1 MATPTT
7 KQEFIDYCLRTLGA
21 PVLQI
26 NVDPQQVEDRLEEA
40 LEYMHERHFDFNQR
54 ALFAYKLT
62 NQDIANRY
70 INTTALGNAIG
81 AQQRTL
87 ADGSTE
93 MWPKATDIRTISKV
107 FAPNASVGDYMFDLR
122 YQLTLFDFFGLYYN
136 QSGTPSGPM
145 AAYIESM
152 SYLKLVNDVFNYPMS
167 FTYTRT
173 TDRLFLEQDFTK
185 LIPGSYLLVE
195 AYVQIDPDQY
205 PKIWGDRVFK
215 KYYTALLKKQW
226 AQNLMK
232 FAGVPLPGGAALNAG
247 AIMADALNELN
258 SIEEK
263 IIKTQELPPDPLIG

>member
-26 NVDPQQVEDRLEEA
+26 NLDPQQVEDRLEEA

-62 NQDIANRY
+62 PLDIANRF

-136 QSGTPSGPM
+136 QSGTPMGPIASYM
-145 AAYIESM
+145 ESM
-152 SYLKLVNDVFNYPMS
+152 SYVKLVNDVFNYPMS

-173 TDRLFLEQDFTK
+173 TDRLFLDTDFTK
-185 LIPGSYLLVE
+185 LQAEGYMMIE
-195 AYVQIDPDQY
+195 AYVEVDTDLY
-205 PKIWGDRVFK
+205 EKVWKDRIFQR
-215 KYYTALLKKQW
+215 YFTAMLKKQW
-226 AQNLMK
+226 GQNLIK
-232 FAGVPLPGGAALNAG
+232 FAGVPLPGGAQLNAA
-247 AIMADALNELN
+247 AILNEAISDLK
-258 SIEEK
+258 ELELMLT
-263 IIKTQELPPDPLIG
+263 KTQELPVEPQIG

>member
-145 AAYIESM
+145 AAYMESM
-152 SYLKLVNDVFNYPMS
+152 SYIKLVNDVFNYPMS

-173 TDRLFLEQDFTK
+173 TDRLFLDTDFTK
-185 LIPGSYLLVE
+185 LQAEGYMMIE
-195 AYVQIDPDQY
+195 AYVEVDTDLY
-205 PKIWGDRVFK
+205 SKVWKDRIFQN
-215 KYYTALLKKQW
+215 YFTAMLKKQW
-226 AQNLMK
+226 GQNLIK
-232 FAGVPLPGGAALNAG
+232 FAGVPLPGGAQLNAA
-247 AIMADALNELN
+247 AILSEANRELK
-258 SIEEK
+258 ELELMLT
-263 IIKTQELPPDPLIG
+263 KTQELPVEPQIG

>member
-26 NVDPQQVEDRLEEA
+26 NLDPQQVEDRLEEA

-54 ALFAYKLT
+54 ALFAYQLT
-62 NQDIANRY
+62 PQDIANRY

-87 ADGSTE
+87 SDGSTE

-145 AAYIESM
+145 AAYMESM
-152 SYLKLVNDVFNYPMS
+152 SYIKLVNDVFNYPMS

-173 TDRLFLEQDFTK
+173 TDRLFLDTDFTK
-185 LIPGSYLLVE
+185 LQAEGYMMIE
-195 AYVQIDPDQY
+195 AYVEVDTDLY
-205 PKIWGDRVFK
+205 SKVWKDRIFQN
-215 KYYTALLKKQW
+215 YFTAMLKKQW
-226 AQNLMK
+226 GQNLIK
-232 FAGVPLPGGAALNAG
+232 FAGVPLPGGAQLNAA
-247 AIMADALNELN
+247 AILSEANRELK
-258 SIEEK
+258 ELELMLT
-263 IIKTQELPPDPLIG
+263 KTQELPVEPQIG

>member
-26 NVDPQQVEDRLEEA
+26 NLDPQQVEDRLEEA

-62 NQDIANRY
+62 PLDIANRY

-136 QSGTPSGPM
+136 QSGTPMGPIASYM
-145 AAYIESM
+145 ESM
-152 SYLKLVNDVFNYPMS
+152 SYVKLVNDVFNYPMS

-173 TDRLFLEQDFTK
+173 TDRLFLDTDFTK
-185 LIPGSYLLVE
+185 LQAEGYMMIE
-195 AYVQIDPDQY
+195 AYVEVDTDLY
-205 PKIWGDRVFK
+205 EKVWKDRIFQR
-215 KYYTALLKKQW
+215 YFTAMLKKQW
-226 AQNLMK
+226 GQNLIK
-232 FAGVPLPGGAALNAG
+232 FAGVPLPGGAQLNAA
-247 AIMADALNELN
+247 AILNEAISDLK
-258 SIEEK
+258 ELELMLT
-263 IIKTQELPPDPLIG
+263 KTQELPVEPQIG

>member
-7 KQEFIDYCLRTLGA
+7 KQEFIDYCLRNLGA

-26 NVDPQQVEDRLEEA
+26 NLDPQQVEDRLEEA

-62 NQDIANRY
+62 SQDIVNQY
-70 INTTALGNAIG
+70 INTTALGDAIG

-87 ADGSTE
+87 ANGSTE

-136 QSGTPSGPM
+136 QSGTPMGPIASYM
-145 AAYIESM
+145 ESM
-152 SYLKLVNDVFNYPMS
+152 SYVKLVNDVFNYPMS

-173 TDRLFLEQDFTK
+173 TDRLFLDTDFTK
-185 LIPGSYLLVE
+185 LQAEGYMMIE
-195 AYVQIDPDQY
+195 AYVEVDTDLY
-205 PKIWGDRVFK
+205 EKVWKDRIFQR
-215 KYYTALLKKQW
+215 YFTAMLQKQW
-226 AQNLMK
+226 GQNLIK
-232 FAGVPLPGGAALNAG
+232 FAGVPLPGGAQLNAA
-247 AIMADALNELN
+247 AILNQANAELKE
-258 SIEEK
+258 IELMLT
-263 IIKTQELPPDPLIG
+263 KTQELPVEPQIG

>member
-26 NVDPQQVEDRLEEA
+26 NLDPQQVEDRLEEA

-62 NQDIANRY
+62 SQDIVNRY

-87 ADGSTE
+87 ANGSTE

-136 QSGTPSGPM
+136 QSGTPMGPIASYM
-145 AAYIESM
+145 ESM
-152 SYLKLVNDVFNYPMS
+152 SYVKLVNDVFNYPMS

-173 TDRLFLEQDFTK
+173 TDRLFLDTDFTK
-185 LIPGSYLLVE
+185 LQAEGYMMIE
-195 AYVQIDPDQY
+195 AYVEVDTDLY
-205 PKIWGDRVFK
+205 EKVWKDRIFQR
-215 KYYTALLKKQW
+215 YFTAMLQKQW
-226 AQNLMK
+226 GQNLIK
-232 FAGVPLPGGAALNAG
+232 FAGVPLPGGAQLNAA
-247 AIMADALNELN
+247 AILNQANAELKE
-258 SIEEK
+258 IELMLT
-263 IIKTQELPPDPLIG
+263 KTQELPVEPQIG

>member
-62 NQDIANRY
+62 TQDIANRY

-87 ADGSTE
+87 SDGSTE

-107 FAPNASVGDYMFDLR
+107 FAPNSSVGDYMFDLR

-136 QSGTPSGPM
+136 QSGTPMGPIASYM
-145 AAYIESM
+145 ESM
-152 SYLKLVNDVFNYPMS
+152 SYVKLVNDVFNYPMS

-173 TDRLFLEQDFTK
+173 TDRLFLDTDFTK
-185 LIPGSYLLVE
+185 LQADGYMMIE
-195 AYVQIDPDQY
+195 AYVEVDTDLY
-205 PKIWGDRVFK
+205 SKVWKDRIFQR
-215 KYYTALLKKQW
+215 YFTAMLKKQW
-226 AQNLMK
+226 GQNLIK
-232 FAGVPLPGGAALNAG
+232 FAGVPLPGGAQLNAA
-247 AIMADALNELN
+247 AILNEAISDLK
-258 SIEEK
+258 ELEMLLT
-263 IIKTQELPPDPLIG
+263 KTQELPVEPQIG

>member
-26 NVDPQQVEDRLEEA
+26 NLDPQQVEDRLEEA

-62 NQDIANRY
+62 SQDIVNRY
-70 INTTALGNAIG
+70 INTTALGDAIG

-136 QSGTPSGPM
+136 QSGTPMGPIASYM
-145 AAYIESM
+145 ESM
-152 SYLKLVNDVFNYPMS
+152 SYVKLVNDVFNYPMS

-173 TDRLFLEQDFTK
+173 TDRLFLDTDFTK
-185 LIPGSYLLVE
+185 LQAEGYMMIE
-195 AYVQIDPDQY
+195 AYVEVDTDLY
-205 PKIWGDRVFK
+205 AKVWKDRIFQR
-215 KYYTALLKKQW
+215 YFTAMLKKQW
-226 AQNLMK
+226 GQNLIK
-232 FAGVPLPGGAALNAG
+232 FAGVPLPGGAQLNAA
-247 AIMADALNELN
+247 AILNEAISDLK
-258 SIEEK
+258 ELELMLT
-263 IIKTQELPPDPLIG
+263 KTQELPVEPQIG

>member
-26 NVDPQQVEDRLEEA
+26 NLDPQQVEDRLEEA

-62 NQDIANRY
+62 PLDIANRF
-70 INTTALGNAIG
+70 INTTALGDAIG

-136 QSGTPSGPM
+136 QSGTPMGPIASYM
-145 AAYIESM
+145 ESM
-152 SYLKLVNDVFNYPMS
+152 SYVKLVNDVFNYPMS

-173 TDRLFLEQDFTK
+173 TDRLFLDTDFTK
-185 LIPGSYLLVE
+185 LQAEGYMMIE
-195 AYVQIDPDQY
+195 AYVEVDTDLY
-205 PKIWGDRVFK
+205 EKVWKDRIFQR
-215 KYYTALLKKQW
+215 YFTAMLKKQW
-226 AQNLMK
+226 GQNLIK
-232 FAGVPLPGGAALNAG
+232 FAGVPLPGGAQLNAA
-247 AIMADALNELN
+247 AILNEAISDLK
-258 SIEEK
+258 ELELMLT
-263 IIKTQELPPDPLIG
+263 KTQELPVEPQIG

>member
-26 NVDPQQVEDRLEEA
+26 NLDPQQVEDRLEEA

-136 QSGTPSGPM
+136 QSGTPMGPIASYM
-145 AAYIESM
+145 ESM
-152 SYLKLVNDVFNYPMS
+152 SYVKLVNDVFNYPMS

-173 TDRLFLEQDFTK
+173 TDRLFLDTDFTK
-185 LIPGSYLLVE
+185 LQAEGYMMIE
-195 AYVQIDPDQY
+195 AYVEVDTDLY
-205 PKIWGDRVFK
+205 SKVWKDRIFQN
-215 KYYTALLKKQW
+215 YFTAMLKKQW
-226 AQNLMK
+226 GQNLIK
-232 FAGVPLPGGAALNAG
+232 FAGVPLPGGAQLNAA
-247 AIMADALNELN
+247 AILSEANRELK
-258 SIEEK
+258 ELELMLT
-263 IIKTQELPPDPLIG
+263 KTQELPAEPQIG

>member
-26 NVDPQQVEDRLEEA
+26 NLDPQQVEDRLEEA

-54 ALFAYKLT
+54 ALFAYRLT
-62 NQDIANRY
+62 PLDIANRY

-81 AQQRTL
+81 AQERTL
-87 ADGSTE
+87 SDGSTE

-136 QSGTPSGPM
+136 QSGTPMGPIASYM
-145 AAYIESM
+145 ESM
-152 SYLKLVNDVFNYPMS
+152 SYVKLVNDVFNYPMS

-173 TDRLFLEQDFTK
+173 TDRLFLDTDFTK
-185 LIPGSYLLVE
+185 LQAEGYMMIE
-195 AYVQIDPDQY
+195 AYVEVDTDLY
-205 PKIWGDRVFK
+205 AKVWKDRIFQR
-215 KYYTALLKKQW
+215 YFTAMLKKQW
-226 AQNLMK
+226 GQNLIK
-232 FAGVPLPGGAALNAG
+232 FAGVPLPGGAQLNAA
-247 AIMADALNELN
+247 AILNEAISDLK
-258 SIEEK
+258 ELELMLT
-263 IIKTQELPPDPLIG
+263 KTQELPVEPQIG

>member
-26 NVDPQQVEDRLEEA
+26 NLDPQQVEDRLEEA

-145 AAYIESM
+145 AAYMESM
-152 SYLKLVNDVFNYPMS
+152 SYIKLVNDVFNYPMS

-173 TDRLFLEQDFTK
+173 TDRLFLDTDFTK
-185 LIPGSYLLVE
+185 LQAEGYMMIE
-195 AYVQIDPDQY
+195 AYVEVDTDLY
-205 PKIWGDRVFK
+205 SKVWKDRIFQN
-215 KYYTALLKKQW
+215 YFTAMLKKQW
-226 AQNLMK
+226 GQNLIK
-232 FAGVPLPGGAALNAG
+232 FAGVPLPGGAQLNAA
-247 AIMADALNELN
+247 AILSEANRELK
-258 SIEEK
+258 ELELMLT
-263 IIKTQELPPDPLIG
+263 KTQELPVEPQIG

>member
-145 AAYIESM
+145 AAYMESM

-173 TDRLFLEQDFTK
+173 TDRLFLDTDFTK
-185 LIPGSYLLVE
+185 LQAEGYMMIE
-195 AYVQIDPDQY
+195 AYVEVDTDLY
-205 PKIWGDRVFK
+205 SKVWKDRIFQN
-215 KYYTALLKKQW
+215 YFTAMLKKQW
-226 AQNLMK
+226 GQNLIK
-232 FAGVPLPGGAALNAG
+232 FAGVPLPGGAQLNAA
-247 AIMADALNELN
+247 AILNEAIRELK
-258 SIEEK
+258 ELELMLT
-263 IIKTQELPPDPLIG
+263 KTQELPVEPQIG

>member
-62 NQDIANRY
+62 PLDIANRY

-136 QSGTPSGPM
+136 QSGTPMGPIASYM
-145 AAYIESM
+145 ESM
-152 SYLKLVNDVFNYPMS
+152 SYVKLVNDVFNYPMS

-173 TDRLFLEQDFTK
+173 TDRLFLDTDFTK
-185 LIPGSYLLVE
+185 LQAEGYMMIE
-195 AYVQIDPDQY
+195 AYVEVDTDLY
-205 PKIWGDRVFK
+205 EKVWKDRIFQR
-215 KYYTALLKKQW
+215 YFTAMLKKQW
-226 AQNLMK
+226 GQNLIK
-232 FAGVPLPGGAALNAG
+232 FAGVPLPGGAQLNAA
-247 AIMADALNELN
+247 AILNEAISDL
-258 SIEEK
+258 K
-263 IIKTQELPPDPLIG
+263 

>member
-7 KQEFIDYCLRTLGA
+7 KQEFIDYCLRNLGA

-145 AAYIESM
+145 AAYMESM

-173 TDRLFLEQDFTK
+173 TDRLFLDTDFTK
-185 LIPGSYLLVE
+185 LQAEGYMMIE
-195 AYVQIDPDQY
+195 AYVEVDTDLY
-205 PKIWGDRVFK
+205 SKVWKDRIFQN
-215 KYYTALLKKQW
+215 YFTAMLKKQW
-226 AQNLMK
+226 GQNLIK
-232 FAGVPLPGGAALNAG
+232 FAGVPLPGGAQLNAA
-247 AIMADALNELN
+247 AILNEAIRELK
-258 SIEEK
+258 ELELMLT
-263 IIKTQELPPDPLIG
+263 KTQELPVEPQIG

>member
-136 QSGTPSGPM
+136 QSGTPMGPIASYM
-145 AAYIESM
+145 ESM
-152 SYLKLVNDVFNYPMS
+152 SYVKLVNDVFNYPMS

-173 TDRLFLEQDFTK
+173 TDRLFLDTDFTK
-185 LIPGSYLLVE
+185 LQAEGYMMIE
-195 AYVQIDPDQY
+195 AYVEVDTDLY
-205 PKIWGDRVFK
+205 EKVWKDRIFQR
-215 KYYTALLKKQW
+215 YFTAMLKKQW
-226 AQNLMK
+226 GQNLIK
-232 FAGVPLPGGAALNAG
+232 FAGVPLPGGAQLNAA
-247 AIMADALNELN
+247 AILNEAISDLK
-258 SIEEK
+258 ELELMLT
-263 IIKTQELPPDPLIG
+263 KTQELPVEPQIG

>member
-26 NVDPQQVEDRLEEA
+26 NLDPQQVEDRLEEA

-62 NQDIANRY
+62 PLDIANRF
-70 INTTALGNAIG
+70 INTTALGDAIG

-136 QSGTPSGPM
+136 QSGTPMGPIASYM
-145 AAYIESM
+145 ESM
-152 SYLKLVNDVFNYPMS
+152 SYVKLVNDVFNYPMS

-173 TDRLFLEQDFTK
+173 TDRLFLDTDFTK
-185 LIPGSYLLVE
+185 LQANGYMMIE
-195 AYVQIDPDQY
+195 AYVEVDTDLY
-205 PKIWGDRVFK
+205 EKVWKDRIFQR
-215 KYYTALLKKQW
+215 YFTAMLKKQW
-226 AQNLMK
+226 GQNLIK
-232 FAGVPLPGGAALNAG
+232 FAGVPLPGGAQLNAA
-247 AIMADALNELN
+247 AILNEAISDLK
-258 SIEEK
+258 ELELMLT
-263 IIKTQELPPDPLIG
+263 KTQELPVEPQIG